1 MCFPGRISSVP
12 TAFPTTNGKAM
23 NIMKHPRGQ
32 KRRTSVGFRCWC
44 WGVAM
49 LLPLFSG
56 GCARVTPVTE
66 PTPADL
72 QVTADALKSAV
83 REAQRNA
90 AELRTELDAQ
100 RRELAD
106 AQVARAQLQGMLQET
121 ERRLADARQII
132 DLQREELAEARSE
145 RERVAQAVQPA
156 PHRPR
161 QSTKGPSRGKILPS
175 VSEGLAQRSTAQ
187 DGPLEQLA
195 AIIKPA
201 GDTEQA
207 VPLEHETGLDV
218 IMPSAVQSSAV
229 SAPAGGAELKTIV
242 VRSGDTLLALAR
254 RHKVGLTAL
263 RTVNGLSGDRILAG
277 RTLRLPEPRV
287 QQAAIP
293 PPSGTVVQ

>member
-1 MCFPGRISSVP
+1 
-12 TAFPTTNGKAM
+12 M
-23 NIMKHPRGQ
+23 NIMKHPRVY
-32 KRRTSVGFRCWC
+32 KRQTSVKFQCWC
-44 WGVAM
+44 WGLAM

-56 GCARVTPVTE
+56 GCARVTPVSE

-72 QVTADALKSAV
+72 QVTADALKAAV

-145 RERVAQAVQPA
+145 RERLAQAVPPA

-161 QSTKGPSRGKILPS
+161 QSTKGPARGKGLPS
-175 VSEGLAQRSTAQ
+175 VSEGPAQTLLGKGVSVEQPAPIEQVAVSDPT
-187 DGPLEQLA
+187 GPREPEMVSEVVA
-195 AIIKPA
+195 PP
-201 GDTEQA
+201 
-207 VPLEHETGLDV
+207 V
-218 IMPSAVQSSAV
+218 VQSSAV
-229 SAPAGGAELKTIV
+229 FTSSGDGEMKTIV
-242 VRSGDTLLALAR
+242 IRSGDTLSALAR
-254 RHKVGLTAL
+254 RHKVGVTAL
-263 RTVNGLSGDRILAG
+263 RTLNGLSGDRILTG
-277 RTLRLPEPRV
+277 RTLRLPEPRL